1 MRTRARTPRPVNP
14 PRPVDPGDAELVRAA
29 QGVRETYGVMIED
42 SGGCNEAHTDHD
54 ESAAADP
61 APYTCHLRNAA
72 GPASPPMD
80 ARPAS
85 SSDPSKFP
93 PVTPEH
99 GSRFA
104 RPARRSLASTE
115 SSMVSSLPHT
125 REDYLASLELIA
137 TSPHVRADNVIEG
150 EDVDDNTLNCELLV
164 DKDDN
169 LNDVGDED
177 DSTEYGTM
185 ESGDDAERMT

>member
-1 MRTRARTPRPVNP
+1 MSTKVMHTRARTPRPVNP
-14 PRPVDPGDAELVRAA
+14 GDDELARAA
-29 QGVRETYGVMIED
+29 QRVRETYGVMIED

-54 ESAAADP
+54 GSAAADP

-72 GPASPPMD
+72 GPASSPMD

-85 SSDPSKFP
+85 SNDPSKFP

-99 GSRFA
+99 
-104 RPARRSLASTE
+104 
-115 SSMVSSLPHT
+115 
-125 REDYLASLELIA
+125 D
-137 TSPHVRADNVIEG
+137 VIEG
-150 EDVDDNTLNCELLV
+150 EDVDNSTLNCKLLV

-177 DSTEYGTM
+177 DSTEYGTI

>member
-14 PRPVDPGDAELVRAA
+14 GDAELARVA

-42 SGGCNEAHTDHD
+42 SGGCNEAHADHD
-54 ESAAADP
+54 GIAAADP
-61 APYTCHLRNAA
+61 AIRPT
-72 GPASPPMD
+72 PATSETPPD

-85 SSDPSKFP
+85 SSDPSKFQ

-99 GSRFA
+99 DSRFA

-125 REDYLASLELIA
+125 REDSLASLELIA
-137 TSPHVRADNVIEG
+137 TSPHVRADSTG
-150 EDVDDNTLNCELLV
+150 SVD
-164 DKDDN
+164 
-169 LNDVGDED
+169 D
-177 DSTEYGTM
+177 DSTCDEATPLDDV
-185 ESGDDAERMT
+185 ESLEDTNVIKVLRSWKRGLG

>member
-1 MRTRARTPRPVNP
+1 MHTRARTPRPVNP
-14 PRPVDPGDAELVRAA
+14 GDDELARAA
-29 QGVRETYGVMIED
+29 QRVRETYGVMIED

-54 ESAAADP
+54 GSAAADP

-72 GPASPPMD
+72 GPASSPMD

-85 SSDPSKFP
+85 KSDPSKFP

-137 TSPHVRADNVIEG
+137 TSPLVRTDITG
-150 EDVDDNTLNCELLV
+150 SVD
-164 DKDDN
+164 
-169 LNDVGDED
+169 D
-177 DSTEYGTM
+177 DSTCDEATPLDDVESLEDTNDHKPGKLHTM
-185 ESGDDAERMT
+185 LHLMKHIKPHVILY